1 MTPNQRLDLE
11 LCWSSGF
18 AASFGAREHPPI
30 DNMEKLKAYTAGAK
44 AGEEARRVAD
54 ERAKGY
60 AAMTA
65 LREIEG

>member
-1 MTPNQRLDLE
+1 MTPNQRLNIE

-18 AASFGAREHPPI
+18 ASAFGVHEHPPL
-30 DNMEKLKAYTAGAK
+30 DSYERRKAYDAGAK
-44 AGEEARRVAD
+44 AGEEAKRVTD

-60 AAMTA
+60 AAMLA